1 MKNKQSNQKSITVF
15 CHTKVFAQGE
25 GKERGVV
32 GGKKKFLEYKLVH
45 ADLSTS
51 YVAFS
56 TWTAINSTMHK
67 QTLPSSPKHFG
78 TFDAGVL
85 LVDKG
90 LFPFFEP
97 EI

>member
-1 MKNKQSNQKSITVF
+1 MWKG
-15 CHTKVFAQGE
+15 AQNIL
-25 GKERGVV
+25 RT
-32 GGKKKFLEYKLVH
+32 FVH

-56 TWTAINSTMHK
+56 TETVINFIMHK

-85 LVDKG
+85 LGDKS
-90 LFPFFEP
+90 LFPVFEP
-97 EI
+97 EITTD